1 MTIPVYDLAT
11 LPPIIYPMENT
22 QEETEVY
29 LGGRAVTGYI
39 TADIKIK
46 AKNDA
51 QMEALYNFWVTDCN
65 YGLEPFLVPLNMF
78 GKTDD
83 PDHPTLLMKFSGP
96 ISASTQGCLWNSSIK
111 LDRIGTIDY
120 IIDAQGQFVV
130 SDLGE
135 YTIVDGKYVPTGLV
149 INSYREVLY

>member
-1 MTIPVYDLAT
+1 MIIPIYDIAT
-11 LPPIIYPMENT
+11 LPPIIYPMTNE
-22 QEETEVY
+22 QEETEIY

-51 QMEALYNFWVTDCN
+51 QMEALYNFWVNDCN
-65 YGLEPFLVPLNMF
+65 YGLEPFLIPLTMF
-78 GKTDD
+78 GKADSIT
-83 PDHPTLLMKFSGP
+83 HPSLLMKFSGP
-96 ISASTQGCLWNSSIK
+96 ITAETSGCLWNSSIK

-120 IIDAQGQFVV
+120 VIDDQGNFIV

-149 INSYREVLY
+149 INSFREVLY